1 VAAFNF
7 LNRANSTFTPV
18 NVNNYTLNLSQTAAS
33 ATNLNQVLAST
44 NGASDP
50 QFGLAPLKTGRR
62 IMELGL
68 RYNF

>member
-1 VAAFNF
+1 
-7 LNRANSTFTPV
+7 V

-50 QFGLAPLKTGRR
+50 QFGVAPLKTGRR